1 MSTSSDG
8 KNNPDEDGVEEPW
21 FQVMVPRYVKA
32 GDTFRV
38 TIDDERGKFSMRVLC
53 LTGAAGGSKIEFRHS
68 DGSTRIATINDTS
81 TSESSSAS
89 DSEGEEEAK
98 QDPELDN
105 MAWYGVFVPDHVSA
119 GGIFRVH
126 MKDRSRRKMVCVP
139 VMCPEGASC
148 GEKIQVRLN
157 SESKVFDTDN
167 TSCETS
173 SSSSYSSMESLP
185 PNLRA
190 LVPELNLPESVVPE
204 SVVLDAL
211 PLTLP

>member
-8 KNNPDEDGVEEPW
+8 KKNPKEDGVEEPW

-53 LTGAAGGSKIEFRHS
+53 PTGEAGSSKIEYRRS

-81 TSESSSAS
+81 TPESSCAS
-89 DSEGEEEAK
+89 DSEGEEAK
-98 QDPELDN
+98 QDPDGLDN

-126 MKDRSRRKMVCVP
+126 M
-139 VMCPEGASC
+139 
-148 GEKIQVRLN
+148 
-157 SESKVFDTDN
+157 
-167 TSCETS
+167 
-173 SSSSYSSMESLP
+173 
-185 PNLRA
+185 
-190 LVPELNLPESVVPE
+190 
-204 SVVLDAL
+204 
-211 PLTLP
+211 